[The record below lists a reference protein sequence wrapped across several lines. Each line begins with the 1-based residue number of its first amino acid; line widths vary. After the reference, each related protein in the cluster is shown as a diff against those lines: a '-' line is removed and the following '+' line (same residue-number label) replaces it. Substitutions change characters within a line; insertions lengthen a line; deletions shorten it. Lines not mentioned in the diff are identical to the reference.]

1 MAYKYGGDK
10 PERLALVPEPEK
22 QPRRVPGRKRG
33 PGKNNKHGSGCG
45 TNNGYW
51 AHKRADEDVC
61 APCIRAHRKYN
72 KAAEKSAQQSKRA
85 A

>member
-1 MAYKYGGDK
+1 MAYKYRGDK
-10 PERLALVPEPEK
+10 PERLSIVQGAEK

-33 PGKNNKHGSGCG
+33 PGRNNKNGSGCG

-51 AHKRADEDVC
+51 AHKRAGEDVC
-61 APCIRAHRKYN
+61 APCIRAHREYN
-72 KAAEKSAQQSKRA
+72 KAAENSAQGRRA